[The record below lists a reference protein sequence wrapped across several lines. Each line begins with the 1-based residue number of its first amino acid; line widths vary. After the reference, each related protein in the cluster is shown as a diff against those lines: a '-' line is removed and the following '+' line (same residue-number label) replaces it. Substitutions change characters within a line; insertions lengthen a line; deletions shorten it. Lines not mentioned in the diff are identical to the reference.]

1 MDVKSQESNTT
12 STGLTLSLAGL
23 FVLLLEPTETNI
35 FHDNW
40 LLGALNCVER
50 QHRITANPEEEFNS
64 DFCSVTKT
72 SVLTL
77 NNTPTLAT
85 KVFYVCLLGTVIC
98 LQTIQIVILFIKE
111 TLPVCIKNKL
121 FKFPLN
127 KHLLQ
132 WIDVR
137 NDCVTHWSYSCLKHW
152 DTRRHCKC
160 ITHYTYDS
168 GYSYGSI

>member
-1 MDVKSQESNTT
+1 MDIRSQESNTT

-23 FVLLLEPTETNI
+23 FDLLLEPTETNI

-50 QHRITANPEEEFNS
+50 QHRITANREEEFSS

-77 NNTPTLAT
+77 NNTPTLTT
-85 KVFYVCLLGTVIC
+85 KVLYICLLCTVIC
-98 LQTIQIVILFIKE
+98 VQTFQIVLLTLLLFIKQ
-111 TLPVCIKNKL
+111 TLPVCIKNEL

-127 KHLLQ
+127 KHLLP

-137 NDCVTHWSYSCLKHW
+137 GLHRKRLCHAPELYCMKP
-152 DTRRHCKC
+152 
-160 ITHYTYDS
+160 
-168 GYSYGSI
+168 

>member
-1 MDVKSQESNTT
+1 MDVRSQESNTP

-23 FVLLLEPTETNI
+23 FDLSLEPTETNT

-40 LLGALNCVER
+40 LLVALNRVET
-50 QHRITANPEEEFNS
+50 QHRITANSEEEFNS
-64 DFCSVTKT
+64 DFYSVTKT

-85 KVFYVCLLGTVIC
+85 KVLYVCLLCTVIF
-98 LQTIQIVILFIKE
+98 LQTFQIVIQTLLLFIKE

-127 KHLLQ
+127 KHLLP

-137 NDCVTHWSYSCLKHW
+137 GLHRKRLCHALEL
-152 DTRRHCKC
+152 
-160 ITHYTYDS
+160 
-168 GYSYGSI
+168 